1 MQDIKEIE
9 AEIKMMDRI
18 MKPTLWL
25 PLWQQR
31 IIHDAILY
39 GFIGEEKLNEA
50 IEIIKIFESEDE
62 LFQFYYGEESGLGVS
77 LANASQI

>member
-31 IIHDAILY
+31 IIQWESNTGYVGNFWEWRWAFPILLWRREWIR
-39 GFIGEEKLNEA
+39 GFPSKRFTDL
-50 IEIIKIFESEDE
+50 KK
-62 LFQFYYGEESGLGVS
+62 
-77 LANASQI
+77 